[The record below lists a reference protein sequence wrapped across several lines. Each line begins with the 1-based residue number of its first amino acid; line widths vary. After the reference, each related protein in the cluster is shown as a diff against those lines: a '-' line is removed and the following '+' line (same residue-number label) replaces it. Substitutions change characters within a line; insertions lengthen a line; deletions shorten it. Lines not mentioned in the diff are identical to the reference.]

1 MRQNKPSEL
10 SPEFWRAFR
19 VMHVARPA
27 TAAQSKAID
36 RPSPKTYALPL
47 QNTWNSINFVQLEID
62 SDKILATS

>member
-1 MRQNKPSEL
+1 
-10 SPEFWRAFR
+10 
-19 VMHVARPA
+19 MHVARPA